1 MSIEGGDVRE
11 AFVVRT
17 PMSEQEKRD
26 LEKAF
31 EGMEPG
37 RIFRL
42 VEQPTAHE
50 LATFFH
56 DTYEMLAPDFGWT
69 TSAGCVVP
77 FDDLPDENRLLM
89 LEVCERVLQEFGG
102 WVRKPEPPTR
112 EPEGSSDPS
121 PTPKS

>member
-1 MSIEGGDVRE
+1 MSIEGGDARG
-11 AFVVRT
+11 AFVVRE
-17 PMSEQEKRD
+17 PMTEEEKRQLEHD
-26 LEKAF
+26 LA
-31 EGMEPG
+31 GMEIG
-37 RIFRL
+37 RIFR

-50 LATFFH
+50 LACYFH